1 MFTRESHP
9 SPSLELSDAVWF
21 AVTCCVI
28 EAFQRARRRMQE
40 ARESLPQDLISTS
53 ASTVHQSQEP

>member
-1 MFTRESHP
+1 MFTGRTHP
-9 SPSLELSDAVWF
+9 SPSLRLSHAF
-21 AVTCCVI
+21 CHLCVA

-53 ASTVHQSQEP
+53 ASAVPQPLEP